1 MLRYVFNL
9 LADFVQKWDSSTGS
23 LQLQHGFLE
32 PESTSVGS
40 FGSPQASRTSQD
52 SFRTKIKNFNFLMDF
67 RIFKIFMIF
76 SKNVESECKIGM
88 VTESLRN
95 EIWRNVWIP
104 NSFGMEKTDFF
115 WKKSFLS
122 FLEDFW
128 CQIVYGWVW
137 SISRFLL
144 YFRLMEVLQIY
155 ALNVP
160 KIVNFLFFEKTTLN
174 LHHISKWAKKLISGQ
189 IWAHLEF
196 GRWKTPYY
204 EFSM

>member
-1 MLRYVFNL
+1 
-9 LADFVQKWDSSTGS
+9 
-23 LQLQHGFLE
+23 
-32 PESTSVGS
+32 
-40 FGSPQASRTSQD
+40 
-52 SFRTKIKNFNFLMDF
+52 
-67 RIFKIFMIF
+67 
-76 SKNVESECKIGM
+76 
-88 VTESLRN
+88 
-95 EIWRNVWIP
+95 
-104 NSFGMEKTDFF
+104 MEKTDFF

-204 EFSM
+204 EFSMWLYSNAWCYRSNLKQRKTQKCQIKILKPTKVSIWPIKEVNDFIYTHSGSLKLYFVFRMGHFRSNLLIFARIGKNLLISEGNFFLNLLPEKNKSKISKI